1 MAVPLNSMSRADRIL
16 KQLEREQREEAEARA
31 TVWAFVWILFGFKM
45 VTIGIIWYVAAGSGE
60 SLSMIAITTWY
71 WLIIPVAA
79 IVGPLAYR
87 WRMIRMRRRREQLQQ
102 AEWTSGSP
110 IEAVRL
116 PAGWEEPGDRR
127 PGEEL

>member
-1 MAVPLNSMSRADRIL
+1 MAIPLDSMSGADRVL
-16 KQLEREQREEAEARA
+16 KRLERERREEADARA
-31 TVWAFVWILFGFKM
+31 TVWAFLWILFGFKI

-87 WRMIRMRRRREQLQQ
+87 WRMIRMRRRREQLRE
-102 AEWTSGSP
+102 AEWNTGESIHVIRVP
-110 IEAVRL
+110 
-116 PAGWEEPGDRR
+116 PGWDGPDA
-127 PGEEL
+127 